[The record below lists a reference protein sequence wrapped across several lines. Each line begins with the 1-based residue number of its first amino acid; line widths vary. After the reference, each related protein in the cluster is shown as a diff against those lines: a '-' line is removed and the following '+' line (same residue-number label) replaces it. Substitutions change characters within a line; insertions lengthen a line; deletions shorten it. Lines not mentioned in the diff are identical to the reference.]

1 MTSARPEL
9 VQALTVLSCAVAEVG
24 RAAGVEGVGQ

>member
-9 VQALTVLSCAVAEVG
+9 VQALTVLSCAVDVVRRTAGLEV
-24 RAAGVEGVGQ
+24 RP